1 MSEMVREP
9 ELQIDASANRTQ
21 EFHPPLLVVDFLIH
35 EIDSLLFLFY
45 HSLLLDS
52 SFAY

>member
-1 MSEMVREP
+1 MVREP
-9 ELQIDASANRTQ
+9 ELQIDALANRTQ

-35 EIDSLLFLFY
+35 EIDSLLLTFY
-45 HSLLLDS
+45 RSLLLES